1 MPLLSPLAPADRTV
15 GLGIAHMV
23 TAVTLFCAAGALV
36 KWSAA
41 TYPVIEVVFFRN
53 IFALL
58 PTALLIWMNG
68 GLLLLRTPHP
78 ASHLYR
84 GAAGLTSMILI
95 FYALSV
101 LPLADATALSFASP
115 LFMTALSVPLLGER
129 VGAYRWSAVLLGFLG
144 ILIITRPGHGVFTA
158 GALAALGSA
167 LSYALAV
174 ISVRQMSRTEHPV
187 TIAAYYALVC
197 TVASGLA
204 LPFFWLAPG
213 PVDFAILALI
223 GVTSGFAQY
232 FQTQAFR
239 LAPVA
244 VVGTFNYLGILFAGI
259 FGFLVWHEVPS
270 IHVLV
275 GSAVVIA
282 CGLFILYR
290 ETRRRRPA

>member
-1 MPLLSPLAPADRTV
+1 MPLLSSLAPADRTV
-15 GLGIAHMV
+15 GLGIANMV
-23 TAVTLFCAAGALV
+23 TSVTLFSAAGALV

-68 GLLLLRTPHP
+68 GILLLRTRYP

-84 GAAGLTSMILI
+84 GAAGLTAMTLI

-101 LPLADATALSFASP
+101 LLLADATALSFASP

-144 ILIITRPGHGVFTA
+144 IVIITRPGHDVFTA

-167 LSYALAV
+167 LTYALAV
-174 ISVRQMSRTEHPV
+174 ISVRQMSRTEHPI
-187 TIAAYYALVC
+187 TIAAYFALVC
-197 TVASGLA
+197 TAASGLA
-204 LPFFWLAPG
+204 LPFFWRTPG

-223 GVTSGFAQY
+223 GVTSGLAQY

-239 LAPVA
+239 RAPVA
-244 VVGTFNYLGILFAGI
+244 VAGIFNYLGILFAGI
-259 FGFLVWHEVPS
+259 FGYLVWHEVPS
-270 IHVLV
+270 IHVLA
-275 GSAVVIA
+275 GSAVVVA